1 MTYCQFCRRHVSAV
15 KFIKAPKCFVRR
27 SLWEKILGCNLG
39 EYSKICETHF
49 DASQWKSTES
59 KGNVVKR
66 RRLNNDAI
74 PRKESEP
81 EPKLAKLSY
90 AHSSTQT
97 EEKIIN
103 RATLMGNEIMK
114 KKISSME
121 KEMRSLRQQLEQY
134 QKLEKSL
141 GHIFTETQIKILKS
155 GGKRSTFNATDMSAA
170 ICLHSVGPRTYKHL
184 YERGFPLPSRATIFR
199 WLADIKINAGT
210 LDVVLDLMEN
220 EEMCTVDKL
229 CVLSIDKIQLSA
241 APEINGSEDVLNE
254 PSNFVQLA
262 TVRGLKK
269 SWKQPVY
276 FGFNTPM
283 NVDTLNAIIMKLHKI
298 NYPVVAV
305 VSDLSPENQSLWR
318 ELGISETNK
327 SWFSHP
333 ANEQLKIFVFSDT
346 THLIKLVHNHYIDVG
361 LDING
366 HRLTKTTVQ
375 QAIRHSSMP
384 DVSIKFRINENHL
397 NVCSLSKQEDNL
409 AAQLF
414 SSTTADCI
422 RICYE
427 LGYGIENACE
437 TADFFELFNDW
448 FDVFN
453 SKVSRLHS
461 TDSPQ
466 PYGKQIEIQQSTL
479 AKMSEIMRTE
489 MTESADKLTFQMGI
503 LVNNASLD
511 GLYEYLSEKYEMIY
525 ILTSRLNQENV
536 ENFFGSM
543 RSIGHG
549 GQYDHPTPLQ
559 FREKIRKYLEGMIK
573 LDK

>member
-1 MTYCQFCRRHVSAV
+1 MTYCQFCRKHVPGV

-27 SLWEKILGCNLG
+27 SLWEKILGCSLG

-49 DASQWKSTES
+49 DASQWKPTER
-59 KGNVVKR
+59 KGHVVKR
-66 RRLNNDAI
+66 RRLIIDAV
-74 PRKESEP
+74 PQKESEP
-81 EPKLAKLSY
+81 EPKIAKLGY
-90 AHSSTQT
+90 ANCSTQT
-97 EEKIIN
+97 EDKVIN
-103 RATLMGNEIMK
+103 RTTLMGNEVMK
-114 KKISSME
+114 NKISSME

-141 GHIFTETQIKILKS
+141 GNIFTETQIKILKS

-170 ICLHSVGPRTYKHL
+170 ICLHSVGPRTYMHL
-184 YERGFPLPSRATIFR
+184 YEKGFPLPSRSTIFR
-199 WLADIKINAGT
+199 WLADVKINAGT

-220 EEMCTVDKL
+220 EEMCLADKL
-229 CVLSIDKIQLSA
+229 CVLSIDKIQLAS
-241 APEINGSEDVLNE
+241 EINGSENGLNE
-254 PSNFVQLA
+254 PSNYVQLA

-276 FGFNTPM
+276 FGFNTRID
-283 NVDTLNAIIMKLHKI
+283 VDTLNAIIMKLHKI
-298 NYPVVAV
+298 NYTVVAF
-305 VSDLSPENQSLWR
+305 VSELNPENQSLWR

-333 ANEQLKIFVFSDT
+333 ADEELKIFVFSDIA
-346 THLIKLVHNHYIDVG
+346 HLIQLVHNHYIDVG

-366 HRLTKTTVQ
+366 HKLTKTTIQ
-375 QAIRHSSMP
+375 QTIRHCAMS
-384 DVSIKFRINENHL
+384 DVFIKLRINENHL
-397 NVCSLSKQEDNL
+397 NLCSLTKQEDNL
-409 AAQLF
+409 ATELF
-414 SSTTADCI
+414 SSTTARSI
-422 RICYE
+422 RRCYE
-427 LGYGIENACE
+427 FGYAIENACE

-448 FDVFN
+448 FDIFN
-453 SKVSRLHS
+453 SKVSRLNS

-466 PYGKQIEIQQSTL
+466 AYGKQIEIQQCTL

-489 MTESADKLTFQMGI
+489 MTESADKLTFQIGI

-511 GLYEYLSEKYEMIY
+511 GLYEYLPEKYERIY

-549 GQYDHPTPLQ
+549 GQYDHPTPIQ
-559 FREKIRKYLEGMIK
+559 FRDKIRKYIEGMIK
-573 LDK
+573 LDQ